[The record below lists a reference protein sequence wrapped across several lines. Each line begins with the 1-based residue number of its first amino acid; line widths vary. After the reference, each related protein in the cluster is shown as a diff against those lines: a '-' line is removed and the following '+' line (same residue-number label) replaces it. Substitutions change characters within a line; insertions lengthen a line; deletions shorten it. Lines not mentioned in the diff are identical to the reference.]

1 MVQRIHHLDIVVRDL
16 ERATERYRLILGQEP
31 LGRETLPERGIDLA
45 RFRVGDTWLILVQ
58 PTRDDSPVMDF
69 LRQHGEGF
77 FHIAYQVEGV
87 EEVARSLAAAGIG
100 VVNEVPRRGVES
112 WKLVDLEIAD
122 TLGVMTQLVE
132 PVEPPDEGG

>member
-1 MVQRIHHLDIVVRDL
+1 MVRRIHHLDIVVRDL

-45 RFRVGDTWLILVQ
+45 RFRLGDTWLILVQ

-69 LRQHGEGF
+69 LREHGEGF
-77 FHIAYQVEGV
+77 FHIAYEVDDVEAVG
-87 EEVARSLAAAGIG
+87 RSLAAAGIG
-100 VVNEVPRRGVES
+100 VVNEVPRRGVEG

-132 PVEPPDEGG
+132 PG